1 MDSDGSYEFYVEAIR
16 EFEVF
21 GKVFAICLGSHFER
35 FAKLLMLVSLSFF
48 KNIGYLRKKILLRG

>member
-1 MDSDGSYEFYVEAIR
+1 MDHMNFTLIKAIR

-48 KNIGYLRKKILLRG
+48 KNIGYLERRILDI

>member
-1 MDSDGSYEFYVEAIR
+1 MDPMNFTLIKAIR

-48 KNIGYLRKKILLRG
+48 KNIGYLERRILDI

>member
-21 GKVFAICLGSHFER
+21 GKVFAICLESHFER
-35 FAKLLMLVSLSFF
+35 FAKLLMLVSLFF
-48 KNIGYLRKKILLRG
+48 LRI